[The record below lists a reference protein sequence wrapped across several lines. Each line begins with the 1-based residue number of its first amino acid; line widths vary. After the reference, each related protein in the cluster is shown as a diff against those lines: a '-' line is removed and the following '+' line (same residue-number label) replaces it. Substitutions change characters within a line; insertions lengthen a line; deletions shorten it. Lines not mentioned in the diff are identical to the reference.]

1 MSLISGF
8 KLQVEEYAS
17 QAEWIEK
24 LLRPL
29 NNFAQSTVNAVNG
42 NLSIGQNVT
51 ASYRTIRAKVP
62 PLPWVNLTPEN
73 STQTAGEPTLGY
85 YVNAE
90 GEVYIRGAVAPTNK
104 ADTTVLWT
112 LPDAGLF
119 PETSLTLP
127 LNHDHGSSH
136 AYCVLSATDGKLR
149 IYSLSSSATNVFF
162 NNITFF
168 ANAAPAPPAYVG
180 HDWPIKLS
188 TGFATTVAG
197 VVLTQAI
204 DIETNEKLSAG
215 TAGIDWVSTAKNEVT
230 VKRVNGL
237 TPKRTYD
244 LTFLIVGA

>member
-17 QAEWIEK
+17 QAEWIER

-51 ASYRTIRAKVP
+51 ASYRTIRAQIP
-62 PLPWVNLTPEN
+62 SLPWVDLTPQSGWTNVTNAPIGYWVEPDGTVN
-73 STQTAGEPTLGY
+73 LRGRLSAGTKTDGTTIFTVPAALRPEY
-85 YVNAE
+85 D
-90 GEVYIRGAVAPTNK
+90 IRLTIPHDDKNVAQ
-104 ADTTVLWT
+104 
-112 LPDAGLF
+112 GL
-119 PETSLTLP
+119 
-127 LNHDHGSSH
+127 
-136 AYCVLSATDGKLR
+136 LSATDGTMK
-149 IYSLSSSATNVFF
+149 IYNVTGAAATLFF
-162 NNITFF
+162 TGIYYF
-168 ANAAPAPPAYVG
+168 ASNPPAQPAYVG

-215 TAGIDWVSTAKNEVT
+215 TAGIDWVSTARNEVT

-244 LTFLIVGA
+244 LTFLIIGA